1 MSNEF
6 LECSKNDIILV
17 CPICKAERKDEDEWP
32 EGGTHAF
39 TIPYECGTEID
50 YPIGYDGAS
59 YGVKCDGSLKRFE
72 MPDVSKMS
80 EEKKKI
86 LREILK

>member
-1 MSNEF
+1 MTEF
-6 LECSKNDIILV
+6 LECSKNEAIDQ
-17 CPICKAERKDEDEWP
+17 CPICNADMLDDMYWP
-32 EGGTHAF
+32 QAGTHAF